1 MQTVP
6 LQHSRFWPRGAG
18 VVAPDFQK
26 KYIHV
31 KLLQVAFGCGR
42 VQEQKRGMMFALLR
56 LLVKLLPLLRLLIF
70 SESPVSAPAFM
81 KGSYNHTALL
91 HGPSLVDL
99 SAVYCL
105 KLG

>member
-1 MQTVP
+1 
-6 LQHSRFWPRGAG
+6 
-18 VVAPDFQK
+18 
-26 KYIHV
+26 
-31 KLLQVAFGCGR
+31 
-42 VQEQKRGMMFALLR
+42 MMFALLR

-81 KGSYNHTALL
+81 KGSYNHTVLL

-105 KLG
+105 WNCEALASRNGAAESSQGFEKLML